1 MCDCKSKNEERLT
14 EHFAKQLPEGATGLT
29 VSLGGFALILS
40 GPVALKNYSEVTA
53 TYSAPTKGT
62 TKKPSVMREKT
73 QKVSL
78 VGSYCMFCGVKY
90 ATDEPEA
97 AAPASAEVP
106 K

>member
-14 EHFAKQLPEGATGLT
+14 GHFAKQLPEGATDLT

-40 GPVALKNYSEVTA
+40 GPVAVKNVSEVTA
-53 TYSAPTKGT
+53 TYRMPTKGT
-62 TKKPSVMREKT
+62 ANKPSVMREKK

-78 VGSYCMFCGVKY
+78 IGSYCMFCGVKY
-90 ATDEPEA
+90 ATEEPEA

-106 K
+106 Q